1 MQPNNSPS
9 ATFSGQVSLS
19 VLDRHPYTQVPIL
32 IGRPELFPYFEAL
45 IMDPAN
51 GLNLRCLLFMVS
63 TLRPNTQR
71 CASCYHISTTINS
84 GSFPLISLNTRT
96 KRG

>member
-19 VLDRHPYTQVPIL
+19 VLDRQPYTQIPIL
-32 IGRPELFPYFEAL
+32 IGGPELFPSFKAL
-45 IMDPAN
+45 MMDPAN
-51 GLNLRCLLFMVS
+51 GLNLGCLLFIVS

-71 CASCYHISTTINS
+71 CASCYHIFITINS
-84 GSFPLISLNTRT
+84 GAFSLISLNTRT